1 MSTFDKLTE
10 QQLVVVN
17 RYSIGSLGLVRAAS
31 ELEKLGL
38 TSKQADEILADTGT
52 AGGMWAI

>member
-1 MSTFDKLTE
+1 MSVDKLTD
-10 QQLVVVN
+10 QQMAVVN

-31 ELEKLGL
+31 QLEKLGL
-38 TSKQADEILADTGT
+38 TSKQADKVLAETGT